1 MSSYEYHKVGHRTT
15 RVPSV
20 QQKEGGEEKMIM
32 ENNLKIQKL
41 TRKEINI
48 VFGYLYNLNRF
59 NEYTQ
64 GYIESDYVYD
74 VVDKDTQLRIYYENT
89 SDYKLPIS
97 VVRLLK

>member
-1 MSSYEYHKVGHRTT
+1 MSSYEYHKVGRRTT

-20 QQKEGGEEKMIM
+20 QQKEGGEEKIIM